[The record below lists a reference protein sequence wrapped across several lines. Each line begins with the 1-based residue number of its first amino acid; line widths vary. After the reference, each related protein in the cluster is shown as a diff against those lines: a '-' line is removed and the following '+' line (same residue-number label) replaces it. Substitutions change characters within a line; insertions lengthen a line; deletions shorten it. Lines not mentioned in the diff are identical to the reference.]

1 MQSYRSPW
9 YGILTILLLSLVLM
23 NWLTCA
29 QDLGLATLVSL
40 AFFVSSSGI
49 LLAIHKYR
57 SKYRSKLAIDSRLL
71 VPSME
76 NMQIAVL
83 KEQLRGCLQYG
94 DTEKADEIS
103 QKLVALTGS
112 GQNEAIS

>member
-1 MQSYRSPW
+1 MQSDRSPW

-23 NWLTCA
+23 NWLTCT
-29 QDLGLATLVSL
+29 QDLSQAMLTSL
-40 AFFVSSSGI
+40 AFFVTSSGI
-49 LLAIHKYR
+49 LLAIHRHRNELVPEPK
-57 SKYRSKLAIDSRLL
+57 LL
-71 VPSME
+71 VPSIE
-76 NMQIAVL
+76 TMQIAVL

-112 GQNEAIS
+112 GQNEAVS

>member
-1 MQSYRSPW
+1 MQSFRSPW

-23 NWLTCA
+23 NWLTCT
-29 QDLGLATLVSL
+29 QDLSQAMLVSL
-40 AFFVSSSGI
+40 AFFVTSTGI
-49 LLAIHKYR
+49 LLAIHKH
-57 SKYRSKLAIDSRLL
+57 RSKLAPEKLL
-71 VPSME
+71 VPSIE
-76 NMQIAVL
+76 TMQIAVL

-112 GQNEAIS
+112 GQNEAINS